1 MIDYFFKVSYKSQN
15 YKVSQEYKNWKKIMI
30 EKYGKNGKEIICPND
45 NTIIYKIH
53 RDNDKRIICPGCN
66 SVIYNC
72 IFCNK
77 MLTSIPYDCRTRAN
91 LRYKIK
97 NEFKE
102 EFDYIFTNNNID
114 NKTGGYFYLL
124 LIISF
129 IPFFSTFNLFFH
141 IISFFDMKEEILS
154 CKDFL
159 VFLFIVAFTFIMAL
173 IYGIMH
179 YIIYISFFILSIPFK
194 SYPIKLYFV
203 Y

>member
-1 MIDYFFKVSYKSQN
+1 MENNNLDQEINLLGDYFFKVSYKSQN
-15 YKVSQEYKNWKKIMI
+15 YKVLQEYKNWKKIMI

-53 RDNDKRIICPGCN
+53 NNNDERIICPGCN
-66 SVIYNC
+66 SVIYYC

-77 MLTSIPYDCRTRAN
+77 MVISIPYDCCTRAN

-141 IISFFDMKEEILS
+141 IIIFCEILV
-154 CKDFL
+154 L
-159 VFLFIVAFTFIMAL
+159 HARL
-173 IYGIMH
+173 YG
-179 YIIYISFFILSIPFK
+179 
-194 SYPIKLYFV
+194 
-203 Y
+203 